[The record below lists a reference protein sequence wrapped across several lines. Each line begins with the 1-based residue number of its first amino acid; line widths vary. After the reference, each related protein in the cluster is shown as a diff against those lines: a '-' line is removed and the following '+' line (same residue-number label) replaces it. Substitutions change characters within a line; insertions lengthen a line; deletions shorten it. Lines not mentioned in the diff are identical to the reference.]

1 MTDQT
6 PSSVDL
12 SAHEEKYLLYRATR
26 DQLEVLKKRV
36 EAHKREFQA
45 LMGDAREA
53 TIAGEVVF
61 TYDNTETFRWVQFAE
76 ENPVLAKAYTEP
88 VLRDVPNLEALRR
101 DHPALY
107 ERYRSRQFVTKKVV

>member
-6 PSSVDL
+6 PPTVDL
-12 SAHEEKYLLYRATR
+12 SAHEEKYLLYRATK
-26 DQLEVLKKRV
+26 DQLDVLKKRV
-36 EAHKREFQA
+36 DTYKKEFQN

-76 ENPVLAKAYTEP
+76 ENPVLAKTYTKP
-88 VLRDVPNLEALRR
+88 VLKDVPDLEALKR